1 MSVVLEDINLVFMS
15 LRFFD
20 SSSVIKK
27 KIYCN
32 IRSMNYT
39 SINTEPLTTE
49 SKDELLY
56 RVDCQEMGRE
66 WVLNNQIML

>member
-1 MSVVLEDINLVFMS
+1 
-15 LRFFD
+15 
-20 SSSVIKK
+20 
-27 KIYCN
+27 
-32 IRSMNYT
+32 MNYT

-49 SKDELLY
+49 SKDEFLY